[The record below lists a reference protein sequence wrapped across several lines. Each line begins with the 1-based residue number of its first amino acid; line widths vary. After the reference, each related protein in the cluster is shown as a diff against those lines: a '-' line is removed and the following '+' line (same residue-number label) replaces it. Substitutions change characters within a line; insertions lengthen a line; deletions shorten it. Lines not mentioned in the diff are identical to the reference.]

1 MLVDSKSEGQ
11 SGSTMAQLKE
21 RASHHAPRGLGQSD
35 LSWATLLAAGDKLT
49 AIGSS
54 FENTALAGG
63 DSSCKLLTK
72 CSNQDPRWRELG
84 ESSYQAQL
92 ILVDHNLWDHADF
105 VQESLA
111 QLCNSLRYHGH
122 FLWTGG
128 PTLWP
133 RRAQTRARILR
144 LCSLH
149 GLRLLRH
156 LKINAGNAPG
166 QPAIRGW
173 LLERRDPVH
182 TLVYG

>member
-1 MLVDSKSEGQ
+1 MLVESKTEGQ
-11 SGSTMAQLKE
+11 SSSTMAQLKE
-21 RASHHAPRGLGQSD
+21 RASHHAARGLGQSE
-35 LSWATLLAAGDKLT
+35 LSWNTLLAAGDKLT
-49 AIGSS
+49 AVGSS
-54 FENTALAGG
+54 FQHTALSKG
-63 DSSCKLLTK
+63 DSNCRLLAT
-72 CSNQDPRWRELG
+72 CSGEDPRWRELS
-84 ESSYQAQL
+84 ESGYQAQL
-92 ILVDHNLWDHADF
+92 ILVDHSLWDGADF
-105 VQESLA
+105 VQEGLA

-149 GLRLLRH
+149 GLRLVQQ
-156 LKINAGNAPG
+156 LKIKAGKEAG